1 MSFDIT
7 DTLAPK
13 SDQLDA
19 VDLLGGPRTFTIAE
33 VTRGNDEQPVQIR
46 LAEFPRVWRP
56 GKSMRRVL
64 AAAWGPQAETW
75 TGRRVTLYCDP
86 AVKFGGEAVGGTRI
100 SHLSHIDG
108 PKKVPLL
115 VTKGRSAV
123 FTVQPLKEA
132 APAPAATPVN
142 LAPLEAAFTAAGVDQ
157 GQWLTYAATVLN
169 RAVTAPTDLTEDDA
183 HAVIAALQA
192 ELDRRDTAQTGGE

>member
-64 AAAWGPQAETW
+64 AAAWGPQASEW

-123 FTVQPLKEA
+123 FTVQPLKD
-132 APAPAATPVN
+132 APPPPAAMT
-142 LAPLEAAFTAAGVDQ
+142 LEDV
-157 GQWLTYAATVLN
+157 AATTDTDTLRTAWQGSPPDV
-169 RAVTAPTDLTEDDA
+169 RAAIEARVAE
-183 HAVIAALQA
+183 IAALAQGDA
-192 ELDRRDTAQTGGE
+192 AQTGGE